1 MSPVETMDRIE
12 RSLENVLSAADEPER
27 ATAATVVAALLSAP
41 APRSL
46 TDGEQAAVVDALR
59 ALGPTAGLVELVD
72 AVARALAGPEAAA
85 MLRHPMIDPDG
96 RAPEQLRTHLRER
109 AADAFGRVVVH
120 LVEDF
125 RAAPGAPADVPSGFA
140 PFIDWV
146 TGAGRDRL
154 FTDHADALAATRAAL
169 AASVRALREMLDRV
183 EADRAAIA
191 ALSGGSDRA
200 RLHSLRVGA
209 GDTHGSGRV
218 VSVLSFDDGAR
229 AVYKPRSLAG
239 DTAFVTVL
247 EWVRRE
253 TGIHLPSVRT
263 VDRGAYGYAE
273 FVDRIDDLPRT
284 RARAYLRDVGSLLA
298 ILQALR
304 ANDMHFE
311 NIVMGPQGPVVIDGE
326 TLLTPV
332 PRHLPDYA
340 DGAASDVAG
349 RTISRSVLGIGILPT
364 VIGAAND
371 DPGLD
376 IGVLGFRGGQ
386 LSPFRSVVIRDA
398 HSLDVHTA
406 LARTEVSGD
415 APADTFSALDAAAQ
429 RDAVRAGYRET
440 ALALAHRADEF
451 TGVVARAFSGVHVRH
466 VPAASALYRQILTL
480 AHHPQA
486 WSDPTVRAAVLS
498 RVVLHRGDAADA
510 ALQTSEAAQ
519 LAGGDIPHFTLHADS
534 TLLTDHR
541 GGTFPALIERS
552 PIDNAR
558 DGIAALAAELDA
570 QDRAIDLAFVAS
582 LSTDDDVTAW
592 PDSASTGA
600 DVDTASEVARGILDD
615 LAASVVRGTAPRF
628 PATWIDAQVTVP
640 DQAQWAP
647 GTLGYDLYGG
657 APGVALALAAGAA
670 VFGDDRYADVALSVL
685 DPIAR
690 QFADGVIDDLPFAV
704 GGLTGAGSTAYA
716 LSVGH
721 TLLGPGSFAL
731 DRSALL
737 RVLGRGVDGPDQSWD
752 LVSGTVGALATALA
766 VDDGTGTGTVDAIA
780 RRVRA
785 QAPLFDADASYTGYA
800 HGAVGA
806 AAVLLR
812 AGARLHDADL
822 TAAGSR
828 VLRRVMDTRRETG
841 WPRTFAADDRTAG
854 HAWCHGSTGTL
865 LAAAEAHAIDADLVS
880 AAELAELSAGVLAE
894 GLGNNPTLCHGDAG
908 TIDVLAYVGAV
919 APGLVVD
926 GRLVSR
932 LAPGLAAGAASA
944 FVRARSGRR
953 NRYGFVSSLMI
964 GSAGTAWAL
973 MRAQRPDLLPSVLGL
988 HSPLLDEKAET
999 MHIHEEKEGTP

>member
-1 MSPVETMDRIE
+1 MSPVPTIDRVE
-12 RSLENVLSAADEPER
+12 RMLENVLSAADESER
-27 ATAATVVAALLSAP
+27 ATATTVAADLLSAP

-46 TDGEQAAVVDALR
+46 SNDEQTAVIDALR
-59 ALGPTAGLVELVD
+59 APGPMAGLVELVD
-72 AVARALAGPEAAA
+72 AVARALAGPESAA

-96 RAPEQLRTHLRER
+96 RVPQQLRTHLRER
-109 AADAFGRVVVH
+109 AADAIGRVVVH
-120 LVEDF
+120 LVDDF
-125 RAAPGAPADVPSGFA
+125 RAVTHASVDVPAGFG

-146 TGAGRDRL
+146 TGPGRGRL

-169 AASVRALREMLDRV
+169 AASVHALGEMLERV
-183 EADRAAIA
+183 EDDREALA
-191 ALSGGSDRA
+191 ALTGGSEHA
-200 RLHSLRVGA
+200 RLSSVRVGA
-209 GDTHGSGRV
+209 GDTHDCGRV
-218 VSVLSFDDGAR
+218 VTVLEFDDGVR

-239 DTAFVTVL
+239 DAAFVAVL
-247 EWVRRE
+247 QWMRRE
-253 TGIHLPSVRT
+253 AGIALPSVRT
-263 VDRGAYGYAE
+263 IDRGDYGYAE
-273 FVDRIDDLPRT
+273 FVDRIGDLSRT
-284 RARAYLRDVGSLLA
+284 RARTYLRDVGSLLA

-311 NIVMGPQGPVVIDGE
+311 NIVMGPEGPVVIDGE

-332 PRHLPDYA
+332 ARHLPDYA

-349 RTISRSVLGIGILPT
+349 RRISRSVLGIGILPT
-364 VIGAAND
+364 VIGAAKD

-398 HSLDVHTA
+398 QSLDVHTA

-415 APADTFSALDAAAQ
+415 APADTFSALDAAEQ
-429 RDAVRAGYRET
+429 RDAVRAGYRAT
-440 ALALAHRADEF
+440 ALALAHRADDLAD
-451 TGVVARAFSGVHVRH
+451 VVAHAFSNVRVRH

-486 WSDPTVRAAVLS
+486 WSDRPLRVAVLS
-498 RVVLHRGDAADA
+498 RVVLRRGDAADS
-510 ALQTSEAAQ
+510 ALQASEAAQ
-519 LAGGDIPHFTLHADS
+519 LARGDIPHFTIWADS
-534 TLLTDHR
+534 TVLTDADGR
-541 GGTFPALIERS
+541 TFPALIERS

-558 DGIAALAAELDA
+558 EGIAALAADLDA
-570 QDRAIDLAFVAS
+570 QDRAIDLAFVSS

-592 PDSASTGA
+592 PDSPSSGGGGEEASA
-600 DVDTASEVARGILDD
+600 VARGILDD
-615 LAASVVRGTAPRF
+615 LVASVVRGTAPRF
-628 PATWIDAQVTVP
+628 PSTWIDPQVTVP

-690 QFADGVIDDLPFAV
+690 QFADGVIDELPFAV

-721 TLLGPGSFAL
+721 ALLGPGSFAL
-731 DRSALL
+731 DRAALL
-737 RVLGRGVDGPDQSWD
+737 RVLGRGVGGPDQSWD
-752 LVSGTVGALATALA
+752 LVSGTVGALAAALA

-785 QAPLFDADASYTGYA
+785 QSPLFDTDTAYTGYA

-812 AGARLHDADL
+812 AGARLDDHAL
-822 TAAGSR
+822 TATGAQL
-828 VLRRVMDTRRETG
+828 LRRVMDTRRETG
-841 WPRTFAADDRTAG
+841 WPRTFAAHDRTAG
-854 HAWCHGSTGTL
+854 HAWCHGSTGAL
-865 LAAAEAHAIDADLVS
+865 LAAAEAHTIDADLVS
-880 AAELAELSAGVLAE
+880 PAELVELSRDVLAE

-919 APGLVVD
+919 SPDLVVD

-932 LAPGLAAGAASA
+932 LAPVLAAGAASA

-988 HSPLLDEKAET
+988 HSPLLDEKAES
-999 MHIHEEKEGTP
+999 MHTHEEKEGTP

>member
-1 MSPVETMDRIE
+1 MSPVETLDRVE

-27 ATAATVVAALLSAP
+27 AAAATVVADLLSAP

-46 TDGEQAAVVDALR
+46 TNAEQTAVVDALR
-59 ALGPTAGLVELVD
+59 ALGPTAGLVDLVD
-72 AVARALAGPEAAA
+72 AVARALAGPESAE
-85 MLRHPMIDPDG
+85 MLSHPVMDTDG
-96 RAPEQLRTHLRER
+96 RAPEHLRTHLRER

-120 LVEDF
+120 LVDDF
-125 RAAPGAPADVPSGFA
+125 RAAQDAPHDAPAGFG

-146 TGAGRDRL
+146 TGAGRERL
-154 FTDHADALAATRAAL
+154 FTDHAHALAATRAAL

-183 EADRAAIA
+183 EDDRVALA
-191 ALSGGSDRA
+191 ALTGGSDRA
-200 RLHSLRVGA
+200 RLSSLRVGA

-218 VSVLSFDDGAR
+218 VTVLEFDDGAR

-239 DTAFVTVL
+239 DSAFVAVL
-247 EWVRRE
+247 QWVGRE
-253 TGIHLPSVRT
+253 TGITLPSVRT
-263 VDRGAYGYAE
+263 LDRGGYGYAE
-273 FVDRIDDLPRT
+273 FIDRIGDLPRT
-284 RARAYLRDVGSLLA
+284 RARSYLRDVGSLLA

-311 NIVMGPQGPVVIDGE
+311 NIVMGPEGPVVIDGE

-332 PRHLPDYA
+332 ARHLPDYA
-340 DGAASDVAG
+340 DGAASDIAG
-349 RTISRSVLGIGILPT
+349 RTISQSVLGIGILPT
-364 VIGAAND
+364 VIGGAND

-398 HSLDVHTA
+398 HSLDVHTV

-415 APADTFSALDAAAQ
+415 APADTFSVLDAAEQ
-429 RDAVRAGYRET
+429 RDAVRAGYRAT
-440 ALALAHRADEF
+440 VLALAQRADDLAD
-451 TGVVARAFSGVHVRH
+451 VVARAFSGVRVRH

-486 WSDPTVRAAVLS
+486 WSDRHLRAAVMS
-498 RVVLHRGDAADA
+498 RVVLRRGDAADP
-510 ALQTSEAAQ
+510 ALQASEAAQ
-519 LAGGDIPHFTLHADS
+519 LAHGDIPHFTLRADS
-534 TLLTDHR
+534 TLLTDSDGR
-541 GGTFPALIERS
+541 TFPALIERS

-558 DGIAALAAELDA
+558 DGISALVAELDA
-570 QDRAIDLAFVAS
+570 QNRAIDLAFVSS

-592 PDSASTGA
+592 PESPSPGA
-600 DVDTASEVARGILDD
+600 DDDEASAVARGILDD
-615 LAASVVRGTAPRF
+615 LVASVVRGTAPRF
-628 PATWIDAQVTVP
+628 PSTWIDPQVTVP
-640 DQAQWAP
+640 DQAQWSP

-670 VFGDDRYADVALSVL
+670 VFGDERYADVALSVL

-690 QFADGVIDDLPFAV
+690 QFADGVIDELPFAV

-721 TLLGPGSFAL
+721 TLLGPDSFAL
-731 DRSALL
+731 DRAALL
-737 RVLGRGVDGPDQSWD
+737 RVLGRGVGGPDQSWD
-752 LVSGTVGALATALA
+752 LVSGTVGALAAALA
-766 VDDGTGTGTVDAIA
+766 VDDGTGTETVEAIA

-785 QAPLFDADASYTGYA
+785 QSPLFDADTAYTGYA

-806 AAVLLR
+806 ASVLLR
-812 AGARLHDADL
+812 AGAHLDDSGLA
-822 TAAGSR
+822 AAGSHL
-828 VLRRVMDTRRETG
+828 LRRVMSTRRETG

-854 HAWCHGSTGTL
+854 HAWCHGSTGML

-880 AAELAELSAGVLAE
+880 SAQLVELSRGVLAE

-908 TIDVLAYVGAV
+908 TIDVLAYVGTV
-919 APGLVVD
+919 APDLVAD
-926 GRLVSR
+926 GRLVAR
-932 LAPGLAAGAASA
+932 LTPGLAAGAASA
-944 FVRARSGRR
+944 FVRARAGRR

-964 GSAGTAWAL
+964 GSAGTAWSL

-988 HSPLLDEKAET
+988 HRPLLDEKAEP
-999 MHIHEEKEGTP
+999 MHTHEEKEGTT